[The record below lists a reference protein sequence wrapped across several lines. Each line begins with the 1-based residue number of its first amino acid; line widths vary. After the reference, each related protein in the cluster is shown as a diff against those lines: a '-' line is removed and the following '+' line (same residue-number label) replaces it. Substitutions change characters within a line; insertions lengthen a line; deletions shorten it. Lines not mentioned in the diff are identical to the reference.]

1 MPAVKGQRY
10 LGRMG
15 ANADVPIRRT
25 QDSMNNLV
33 SSSAPDSTYGWGPSG
48 RTEGARTRTSD
59 TENTRL
65 AVRQQNMRWDAVD
78 STEKQVADYNSKH
91 TTPHSSPDPHTP
103 NYKVGGTPM
112 KLMKKKVK

>member
-25 QDSMNNLV
+25 KDAMNNLV
-33 SSSAPDSTYGWGPSG
+33 SSSAPDSTYGLGPSG
-48 RTEGARTRTSD
+48 RTEGARPRKSD

-65 AVRQQNMRWDAVD
+65 AVRQRDMRWDAVD
-78 STEKQVADYNSKH
+78 STEKQVADYNAKH

-103 NYKVGGTPM
+103 NYKVGGGY
-112 KLMKKKVK
+112 KKHMKKGK